1 MGSQRCR
8 VCWCIPV
15 ILALKRQKQ
24 EDREFKTL
32 SQQNRTNRSGLFVLG
47 GWDEGVREVFLVNIT
62 DERRSVR
69 ERSQAGEVM
78 WIQHFH

>member
-1 MGSQRCR
+1 
-8 VCWCIPV
+8 
-15 ILALKRQKQ
+15 
-24 EDREFKTL
+24 
-32 SQQNRTNRSGLFVLG
+32 LFVLG